1 MPARVFL
8 IRHGE
13 TDWSLGGKHNSTTD
27 IPMSSTGEKQVER
40 TREIFVGDGK
50 AIDPKNVSRM

>member
-13 TDWSLGGKHNSTTD
+13 TDWSLGGKHNSITD
-27 IPMSSTGEKQVER
+27 IPMSTTGEKQVER
-40 TREIFVGDGK
+40 TREIFVGDGR